1 MTLRKIG
8 RRRVF
13 FGILFSLAGIML
25 LLQLI
30 GYLQC
35 YYFVQKI
42 PQDNGQIL
50 RIMLFGSSETPD
62 GETVSAKISILD
74 RSGSEIAAVERSWP
88 QLYLAVTFRNA
99 SFLNKTYFF
108 PERIFGTNSVAVSR
122 TFFKGNSTSYIV
134 RYFVK
139 EHKCFLGADDFQRK
153 GLFRIFYFAVNK
165 TTVSLSECETGKIYG
180 VFAENGRL
188 IVRSE

>member
-1 MTLRKIG
+1 MAFRKSG

-50 RIMLFGSSETPD
+50 RVMLFGSSETSD

-88 QLYLAVTFRNA
+88 QLYLAVSFRNA
-99 SFLNKTYFF
+99 CFLN
-108 PERIFGTNSVAVSR
+108 
-122 TFFKGNSTSYIV
+122 
-134 RYFVK
+134 
-139 EHKCFLGADDFQRK
+139 
-153 GLFRIFYFAVNK
+153 
-165 TTVSLSECETGKIYG
+165 
-180 VFAENGRL
+180 
-188 IVRSE
+188 